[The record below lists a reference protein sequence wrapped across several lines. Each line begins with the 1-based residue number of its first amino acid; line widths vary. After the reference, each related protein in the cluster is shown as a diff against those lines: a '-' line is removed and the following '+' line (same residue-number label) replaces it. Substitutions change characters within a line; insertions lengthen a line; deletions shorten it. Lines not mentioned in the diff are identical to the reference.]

1 LREIKVMKINIDES
15 GNSKIAIVN
24 SDNLLIVDIQ
34 SALDLM
40 SEIMYIHGCNKMI
53 ISKSSITEGFFDLKT
68 RLAGEIL
75 QKYTNYHMRIA
86 IIGNFEGYSS
96 KSLRDFI
103 YESNKG
109 NNVFFMPT
117 VEMALDRMGTIL

>member
-1 LREIKVMKINIDES
+1 MREKIAMKITIDEN
-15 GNSKIAIVN
+15 GNTKTAIIH

-40 SEIMYIHGCNKMI
+40 SDIMYTHRCNKMI
-53 ISKSSITEGFFDLKT
+53 INKSAITEDFFDLKT

-75 QKYTNYHMRIA
+75 QKYTNYQMKIA

-103 YESNKG
+103 YESNIG
-109 NNVFFMPT
+109 NHVFFMPT
-117 VEMALDRMGTIL
+117 VEMALDRMSTI